1 MAYPYTY
8 NFDYYV
14 GDSYQFVIRPKVYNE
29 NTEELEEVNLS
40 EYNSLFVVA
49 TQRGD
54 SLANVFSSSPQVSA
68 SPYSLLCTISPTNG
82 MLLTGASYIYDV
94 EITNKT
100 NSADRTTL
108 LTGTI
113 STQLDISR

>member
-40 EYNSLFVVA
+40 EYNSLFIKYLNISFTPEPSPV
-49 TQRGD
+49 
-54 SLANVFSSSPQVSA
+54 SSPQKPQTFDFS
-68 SPYSLLCTISPTNG
+68 
-82 MLLTGASYIYDV
+82 
-94 EITNKT
+94 
-100 NSADRTTL
+100 TL
-108 LTGTI
+108 VAQKVI
-113 STQLDISR
+113 

>member
-49 TQRGD
+49 NQRGD
-54 SLANVFSSSPQVSA
+54 SLALVFSSSPQVSA

>member
-14 GDSYQFVIRPKVYNE
+14 GDTFQFVIRPKFYNDD
-29 NTEELEEVNLS
+29 TSQLEEVDLS
-40 EYNSLFVVA
+40 QYNSLFVIA
-49 TQRGD
+49 TERGNYQ
-54 SLANVFSSSPQVSA
+54 STVFSASAQVSG
-68 SPYSLLCTISPTNG
+68 SPSSLLCTIDPQSG
-82 MLLTGASYIYDV
+82 LLLTGASYIYDV

-100 NSADRTTL
+100 NSADRATL

>member
-8 NFDYYV
+8 DFNYYV

-29 NTEELEEVNLS
+29 DTEELEEVNLS
-40 EYNSLFVVA
+40 LYNSLFVVA
-49 TQRGD
+49 TERGN
-54 SLANVFSSSPQVSA
+54 SQSIIFSASPQISA
-68 SPYSLLCTISPTNG
+68 SPYSMLCTISPENG
-82 MLLTGASYIYDV
+82 LMLSGASYIYDV

-100 NSADRTTL
+100 NNADRTTL

-113 STQLDISR
+113 LTQLDISR

>member
-49 TQRGD
+49 TQRGN
-54 SLANVFSSSPQVSA
+54 SSANVFSSSPQVSA
-68 SPYSLLCTISPTNG
+68 SPYSLLCTISPANG